1 MESKSTIPP
10 FDSNRAANAVLPT
23 TKIALGEELPIFCEK
38 CGYTLHG
45 ISQHVCELCTVRQFH
60 CPECGHHQ
68 PINTLRPAF
77 QQILGRIRAF
87 TLAFL
92 VFIKINFFAWITVA
106 WIGMG
111 HTWSYEYD
119 YSRAQ
124 MSFNSPSVVAGQPPA
139 KKTRAFRSEAYF
151 PREIDMEV
159 MFAFGLS
166 ALAYGAFGRM
176 FLLRWR
182 KGWRVGLV
190 MSGVVIAAIVLGAFW
205 RKIDMEIEPS
215 PLSGSFIILLTS
227 TATALTLGTSIVW
240 GIWVAMV
247 HLFLPKRFGKPLLE
261 WQSNL
266 SIPTVAGLARP
277 L

>member
-1 MESKSTIPP
+1 MFANCALFGSFIVRNAGTISRSTRSGLR
-10 FDSNRAANAVLPT
+10 FSRFWA
-23 TKIALGEELPIFCEK
+23 EF
-38 CGYTLHG
+38 
-45 ISQHVCELCTVRQFH
+45 
-60 CPECGHHQ
+60 GH
-68 PINTLRPAF
+68 LRS
-77 QQILGRIRAF
+77 R
-87 TLAFL
+87 FL

-240 GIWVAMV
+240 GIWVAMGSPV
-247 HLFLPKRFGKPLLE
+247 
-261 WQSNL
+261 S
-266 SIPTVAGLARP
+266 T
-277 L
+277 